1 MKIGYVRVST
11 SEQNTLRQEVMMKE
25 LGVDEIY
32 IDKMS
37 GKNTNRP
44 QLKAMLDYVRRGDTV
59 IVSEISRFAR
69 NTKDLL
75 DLVEKLHIKEV
86 EFVSRKEAIDTTTPT
101 GKFMLTIFGAV
112 AELER
117 EYILQRQR
125 EGIEIAKEQGK
136 YKGRKKKVYTDFDTV
151 IQKWRDKK
159 ITAAQAMKEM
169 GMSKS
174 TFYRRVKQEWVFV
187 IYNMREW
194 WYNYTITQGK
204 FYALKLFIQID
215 ERKTNEE
222 KSYQFNFGVVY
233 AIIIYSADDYNSNAP
248 YSLIDIGAPITI
260 TEHGDSTQQWVG
272 DSDNIELEAVD
283 YTNQEV
289 KVLVEYECTGLKCMI
304 N

>member
-44 QLKAMLDYVRRGDTV
+44 QLKAMLDYVRKGDTV

-159 ITAAQAMKEM
+159 ITAAQAMKEL

-194 WYNYTITQGK
+194 WYNYTIIQEK

-215 ERKTNEE
+215 GRETNEE
-222 KSYQFNFGVVY
+222 KK
-233 AIIIYSADDYNSNAP
+233 
-248 YSLIDIGAPITI
+248 L
-260 TEHGDSTQQWVG
+260 
-272 DSDNIELEAVD
+272 
-283 YTNQEV
+283 
-289 KVLVEYECTGLKCMI
+289 LV
-304 N
+304 